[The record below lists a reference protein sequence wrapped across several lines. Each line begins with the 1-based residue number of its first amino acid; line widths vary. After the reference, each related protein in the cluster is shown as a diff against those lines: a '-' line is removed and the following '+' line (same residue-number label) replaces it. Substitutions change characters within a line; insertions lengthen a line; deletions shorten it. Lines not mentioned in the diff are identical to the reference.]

1 MAPASSSLRERP
13 VLTSSSGVITTIVH
27 LAPVRMNSSCDCFPV
42 GLMDGS
48 CRWTGEGG
56 RPRSPTRPTPSS
68 DTAGAS
74 SLHPSTCAVTE
85 PIAQPC
91 DPGSENLSEASR
103 GPTIGPLDM
112 ATRSRSAGA
121 SVRRWTRRRVRRCA
135 SRPRATSRGGLFV
148 ACASFAPPLA
158 GGLGGERPDYRR
170 RRRASTSAA
179 RAAARPGTPW
189 AAPPGK
195 VAALPRKR
203 PRTGVRYGV
212 RLGSGRKIAWSSA

>member
-1 MAPASSSLRERP
+1 
-13 VLTSSSGVITTIVH
+13 
-27 LAPVRMNSSCDCFPV
+27 MNSSCDCFPV
-42 GLMDGS
+42 GWMDGS

-91 DPGSENLSEASR
+91 DPGSENLSESSR
-103 GPTIGPLDM
+103 GPTIRAPRRGH
-112 ATRSRSAGA
+112 AVTIAGA
-121 SVRRWTRRRVRRCA
+121 SVRRWTRRRVRCCA
-135 SRPRATSRGGLFV
+135 RRPRAASRGGIFV
-148 ACASFAPPLA
+148 TCASFAPPLA
-158 GGLGGERPDYRR
+158 RELGGERPDYRR
-170 RRRASTSAA
+170 RRRASTSAT